1 MQLNMGRIDTQDSLN
16 TLRKPTFPLTVP
28 TTRMIQNICVA
39 WSPDRR
45 KQFASRE
52 NGFKFLLEID
62 GAEEL
67 FNLTTRICSMLESYN
82 LMIEEGPQ
90 SGVDFHF
97 LIATRRALQHDALS
111 TPISSHPLYKLC
123 RLATITYMA
132 ESIEPSSALWPLH
145 EATSKALM
153 LALDESDKI
162 GIGESQPEVLMWA
175 TVVGGFAA
183 RDTPLFEWYIEQLC
197 SYPFTKSG
205 GTWVEVQEKSARF
218 LPLRYR
224 HGQGCS
230 RVWETARSWS
240 SKDRYSLPLRPILAP
255 LAQ

>member
-1 MQLNMGRIDTQDSLN
+1 MDRIDTQDSLN
-16 TLRKPTFPLTVP
+16 TLRKPTFPLPVP
-28 TTRMIQNICVA
+28 TTRMIQSICLN
-39 WSPDRR
+39 WSPERR
-45 KQFASRE
+45 KQFASRQT
-52 NGFKFLLEID
+52 GFKFLLEID
-62 GAEEL
+62 GGEEL
-67 FNLTTRICSMLESYN
+67 FSLTTRICSLLESYN
-82 LMIEEGPQ
+82 LMIQEGPQ
-90 SGVDFHF
+90 CGVDFHF

-111 TPISSHPLYKLC
+111 IPTSGNPLYKLC

-145 EATSKALM
+145 ETTSKALM
-153 LALDESDKI
+153 LALDECDKI
-162 GIGESQPEVLMWA
+162 GIGENQPELLMWA

-183 RDTPLFEWYIEQLC
+183 RDTPLFDWYVEQLC

-205 GTWVEVQEKSARF
+205 RTWLEVQEKSERF

-230 RVWETARSWS
+230 RVWETARLRS
-240 SKDRYSLPLRPILAP
+240 SEDRYSLPLRPSIAP